1 MLDIRFIREN
11 ADAVQRASE
20 QKGYRVS
27 ISDLLELDD
36 SRRDLQKRVDE
47 LRQRRNEVASRMKG
61 GKPEQ
66 DLVDRGRA
74 WSA

>member
-47 LRQRRNEVASRMKG
+47 LRQRRNEVASRM
-61 GKPEQ
+61 
-66 DLVDRGRA
+66 
-74 WSA
+74 